1 MAYGQKYQ
9 ITYATKAD
17 KDVVVKIWQDTYTG
31 SLISLQGID
40 VNLQYI
46 PQSDDPFEPIF
57 ASEMG
62 ISVDFTDNTSDMIDF
77 TNINDRYLY
86 VEMFVNGIVEWVGY
100 IINDNVSISYST
112 GRKIV
117 SFNATDGL
125 GMLKDI
131 RFPISEFPY
140 WLGCNET
147 QSLTFI
153 LWACFKALGFPTTR
167 NFITM
172 CSYFA
177 AGMDTRAAYSYAD
190 PFRQTYLPYRTFID
204 SDGNFTYCLEI
215 ISNIARSFGC
225 RVFQAKGKWWIVAI
239 NEFASANAY
248 YTEYNTVASSVNNG
262 DGNIINTSST
272 IQPFNGNTSN
282 LYFINNSQVKLLKKG
297 FNKVISEGNVEIA
310 PNYIANANLKDLT
323 GGVANFW
330 TLDVASTSSVTVIQ
344 DAESVYNAFEL
355 VNGSSPSSYARIQ
368 SQYMPNVRTG
378 DSSKFSMK
386 ILTGITSSVIG
397 LIDITL
403 TGVAYV
409 GGPTVT
415 YYLKSDYT
423 WQTTSISYIVYNPT
437 AGTVATSF
445 DLTISPAIFP
455 IDGQLSF
462 KYRLESGAVSS
473 LFISNFNLQI
483 KSTIQKYKY
492 EGYVLNNNQYLKNIS
507 IPYGFY
513 AGDTG
518 SALNPSQLGVL
529 LLADGTAAY
538 LWRRYG
544 IDTVNYFGTLQQ
556 LLIQQYINV
565 FGKNIINVDCN
576 LSSFYTSNTNYPL
589 LDGSKLFFATDDDPA
604 SINISGNSY
613 MLGNCTITYPTDQ
626 TQATLLYISNTDITC
641 TKETKYFY
649 QTTNF

>member
-9 ITYATKAD
+9 ITYATRAD
-17 KDVVVKIWQDTYTG
+17 KDVVVKIWQDSYIG
-31 SLISLQGID
+31 DIISLQGVD

-57 ASEMG
+57 ASQMG
-62 ISVDFTDNTSDMIDF
+62 ISVDFTDNTANMIDF

-86 VEMFVNGIVEWVGY
+86 VEMFVNGVIEWVGFV
-100 IINDNVSISYST
+100 INDNVSISYST

-131 RFPISEFPY
+131 RFPISDYAY

-147 QSLTFI
+147 QALTYM
-153 LWACFKALGFPTTR
+153 LWSSFKAIGFPTTR

-177 AGMDTRAAYSYAD
+177 AGMDTRATYSYAD
-190 PFRQTYLPYRTFID
+190 PLRQTYLPYRTFIN
-204 SDGNFTYCLEI
+204 SDGTFQYCLDI
-215 ISNIARSFGC
+215 ISDIARSFGC
-225 RVFQAKGKWWIVAI
+225 RIFQAKGKWWVVAI
-239 NEFASANAY
+239 NEFASTNAY
-248 YTEYNTVASSVNNG
+248 YTEYNAIAMRVDNG

-272 IQPFNGNTSN
+272 IQPFVGNTSN
-282 LYFINNSQVKLLKKG
+282 LYFINNSQLKLLKKG
-297 FNKVISEGNVEIA
+297 YNKVISEGNVEIA
-310 PNYIANANLKDLT
+310 SNYIANANLKELT
-323 GGVANFW
+323 SGVAKFW
-330 TLDVASTSSVTVIQ
+330 TLEVGPDSTITVIQ
-344 DAESVYNAFEL
+344 DVESEYNTFEL
-355 VNGSSPSSYARIQ
+355 VNGVTPATTYARIQ
-368 SQYMPNVRTG
+368 SDYMPTVSQG
-378 DSSKFSMK
+378 DCAQFSMT
-386 ILTGITSSVIG
+386 IQTAVTTAVIG
-397 LIDITL
+397 TIDIQITN
-403 TGVAYV
+403 GVS
-409 GGPTVT
+409 T
-415 YYLKSDYT
+415 YYLKSDST
-423 WQTTSISYIVYNPT
+423 WQFTPTSYSAYST
-437 AGTVATSF
+437 LKGDVAEPFT
-445 DLTISPAIFP
+445 LTISTAPFP
-455 IDGQLSF
+455 IGGQLSF
-462 KYRLESGAVSS
+462 KYRLEEGTITA
-473 LFISNFNLQI
+473 LTIGNFKLQI
-483 KSTIQKYKY
+483 KSDVEKYRY
-492 EGYVLNNNQYLKNIS
+492 QGYIINTNQYLKNID
-507 IPYGFY
+507 IPYGHY
-513 AGDTG
+513 GG
-518 SALNPSQLGVL
+518 GVSPIGIL
-529 LLADGTAAY
+529 LLGSNSLATN
-538 LWRRYG
+538 WKRYG
-544 IDTVNYFGTLQQ
+544 IDTTNYFVTLQE

>member
-9 ITYATKAD
+9 ITYATRAD
-17 KDVVVKIWQDTYTG
+17 KDVLVKIWQNAYTG
-31 SLISLQGID
+31 SLISLQGVD

-57 ASEMG
+57 ASQMG

-86 VEMFVNGIVEWVGY
+86 VEMFVNGVIEWVGF
-100 IINDNVSISYST
+100 IINDDVYISYST

-131 RFPISEFPY
+131 KFPIDDYPY

-147 QSLTFI
+147 QALTYM
-153 LWACFKALGFPTTR
+153 LWSSFKAIGFPTTR

-190 PFRQTYLPYRTFID
+190 PLRQTYLPYRTFIN
-204 SDGNFTYCLEI
+204 SDGTFQYCLDI

-225 RVFQAKGKWWIVAI
+225 RIFQAKGKWWVVAI
-239 NEFASANAY
+239 NEFASTNAY
-248 YTEYNTVASSVNNG
+248 YTEYNAIAMRVDNG
-262 DGNIINTSST
+262 DGNQMNTSST
-272 IQPFNGNTSN
+272 IQPFVGNTSN
-282 LYFINNSQVKLLKKG
+282 LYFINNSQLKLLKKG
-297 FNKVISEGNVEIA
+297 YNKVISEDSANIA
-310 PNYIANANLKDLT
+310 SNYMANGNLKQLT
-323 GGVANFW
+323 SGNADYW
-330 TLDVASTSSVTVIQ
+330 TLEVGPDSTITVIQ
-344 DAESVYNAFEL
+344 DAESEYNTFEL
-355 VNGSSPSSYARIQ
+355 VNGVTPATTYARIQ
-368 SQYMPNVRTG
+368 SDYMPQVRQG
-378 DSSKFSMK
+378 DCAQFSMT
-386 ILTGITSSVIG
+386 IQTMVTTAVIG
-397 LIDITL
+397 TIDIRIVSGAT
-403 TGVAYV
+403 TW
-409 GGPTVT
+409 
-415 YYLKSDYT
+415 YLKSDST
-423 WQTTSISYIVYNPT
+423 WQNTPT
-437 AGTVATSF
+437 AYSAYSTLKGDVAEPFS
-445 DLTISPAIFP
+445 LTISTAPFPAG
-455 IDGQLSF
+455 GQLSF
-462 KYRLESGAVSS
+462 KYRLEEGTVTS
-473 LFISNFNLQI
+473 LFIGNFKLQLKSNIEKYRYQGYI
-483 KSTIQKYKY
+483 IDTDQYVKSI
-492 EGYVLNNNQYLKNIS
+492 N
-507 IPYGFY
+507 IPYGFFG
-513 AGDTG
+513 GDVG
-518 SALNPSQLGVL
+518 VGEYPSQVGVL
-529 LLADGTAAY
+529 LLSDGTQADI
-538 LWRRYG
+538 WRRYG
-544 IDTVNYFGTLQQ
+544 IDTVNYFGTLQE